1 MRIHPPPPTDITLH
15 QIILINKRSR
25 VAFTLAKRVALAFY
39 RSAGRL
45 YPVISTIVANAFKA
59 TAAARG

>member
-1 MRIHPPPPTDITLH
+1 MMIHPPTTLH
-15 QIILINKRSR
+15 PIIFINTTSR
-25 VAFTLAKRVALAFY
+25 VAFTLAERVALAFY

-45 YPVISTIVANAFKA
+45 YPVISAIVANAFKA